1 MLFTSFGSIC
11 IITLSGELRVA
22 VEFVSAQPDILI
34 LVPLYSLS
42 GYMSMA
48 CILAMVR
55 LFGATDTEI
64 VKSLRKVC
72 RRVASACGRTRLA
85 LCNTLSFAHIRP
97 PQMLSVILSFIFFG
111 KQARITHVSGIA
123 LVIAALSISVYCKP
137 RQNNAPGG
145 KEFVTV

>member
-1 MLFTSFGSIC
+1 MRNLRMRCSHHEVLLYSMLFTSFGSIC

-72 RRVASACGRTRLA
+72 RRVASACGRTCLVQHP
-85 LCNTLSFAHIRP
+85 FIRP
-97 PQMLSVILSFIFFG
+97 HPAPSD
-111 KQARITHVSGIA
+111 
-123 LVIAALSISVYCKP
+123 ALSYSLLYLLWEAGEDYARFRNCSRYSRAVREC
-137 RQNNAPGG
+137 
-145 KEFVTV
+145 VL

>member
-1 MLFTSFGSIC
+1 MFTSFGSIC

-72 RRVASACGRTRLA
+72 QQPELARNLSLFTQDTMQQNIFYRLVVKHMSCMYA
-85 LCNTLSFAHIRP
+85 
-97 PQMLSVILSFIFFG
+97 
-111 KQARITHVSGIA
+111 
-123 LVIAALSISVYCKP
+123 
-137 RQNNAPGG
+137 
-145 KEFVTV
+145 